1 MRRTQEAERRGD
13 PLPRP
18 GDRILRVAE
27 AQKTLGRACAAAGVP
42 RMTHHDLRHLF
53 ATCCLESGVD
63 PKTLAEWLGHADG
76 GTLVL
81 RTYGHVRPDHAFSAA
96 AKVVF

>member
-1 MRRTQEAERRGD
+1 
-13 PLPRP
+13 
-18 GDRILRVAE
+18 
-27 AQKTLGRACAAAGVP
+27 
-42 RMTHHDLRHLF
+42 MTHHDLRHLF